1 MKHWRISFTS
11 EDQKVPFLA
20 ALALLTLL
28 TAVLSICFGAVSVSP
43 GEVLGALLGERET
56 AAAQIVLFARLPR
69 TCGCLLAGTALA
81 VSGTVIQAVLDNPL
95 AAPNIIGVNSGA
107 GLMVALCCAL
117 WPTAV
122 AAVPFA
128 AFLGALAGAFLVLF
142 IGERTGAARITLVLA
157 GVAVS
162 AIFSAGIDAILIFVP
177 EALNGYSDF
186 RIGGM
191 ENLSMDRIIPA
202 FWIILVALIMVF
214 LLAGELDILLLGA
227 ETAQSLGLRAKPL
240 RLILLA
246 LAAALAGGAVSFAG
260 LLGFVGLI
268 VPHMMRRLLGAESFW
283 LLLASAL
290 GGAAMLTLCDL
301 LSRILFAPY
310 ELPVGIVLALI
321 GGPFFIWLLL
331 RQRGGRTHD

>member
-1 MKHWRISFTS
+1 M
-11 EDQKVPFLA
+11 
-20 ALALLTLL
+20 
-28 TAVLSICFGAVSVSP
+28 
-43 GEVLGALLGERET
+43 
-56 AAAQIVLFARLPR
+56 
-69 TCGCLLAGTALA
+69 
-81 VSGTVIQAVLDNPL
+81 
-95 AAPNIIGVNSGA
+95 
-107 GLMVALCCAL
+107 
-117 WPTAV
+117 
-122 AAVPFA
+122 
-128 AFLGALAGAFLVLF
+128 
-142 IGERTGAARITLVLA
+142 
-157 GVAVS
+157 AVS

-191 ENLSMDRIIPA
+191 ANLSMDRIIPA
-202 FWIILVALIMVF
+202 FWIILAALIMVF
-214 LLAGELDILLLGA
+214 LLAGELDILLLGT
-227 ETAQSLGLRAKPL
+227 ETAQSLGLRVKPL

-268 VPHMMRRLLGAESFW
+268 VPHMMRRLLGAESFP

-290 GGAAMLTLCDL
+290 SGAVMLTLCDL